1 MDVGSTKRDVVDS
14 ARRALREHI
23 GSFVPAHPIAG
34 KEVAGVE
41 NADAE
46 LYTGKQVIITPI
58 DRTLAPQIQRATDVW
73 TALGCKVQ
81 RMTPEAHDAAF
92 AAISHL
98 PHLIAFALMNAIGG
112 QANSKDFLAL
122 AGPGFR
128 DFSRIAASDP
138 LIWRD
143 IMVSNR
149 EELLTQAKIF
159 HRNMQAMEMLISSGD
174 GEALERLI
182 GQASQARAN
191 WSMNKNRR

>member
-1 MDVGSTKRDVVDS
+1 
-14 ARRALREHI
+14 
-23 GSFVPAHPIAG
+23 
-34 KEVAGVE
+34 
-41 NADAE
+41 
-46 LYTGKQVIITPI
+46 
-58 DRTLAPQIQRATDVW
+58 
-73 TALGCKVQ
+73 
-81 RMTPEAHDAAF
+81 MTPEAHDAAF

-98 PHLIAFALMNAIGG
+98 PHLIAFDLMNAIGG